1 MNKKYAIVLAA
12 VLSLGI
18 GLVIGINISPLGVNI
33 TEINVAPTVTPSA
46 YAALLDSEIRGLDQ
60 ETIEGYLTG
69 EGLGQALPAELNGY
83 PGPRHTIDMAEELKL
98 SEDQLRQM
106 QALFDKMHSETIPL
120 GEQYLE
126 AVAQLEL
133 AFREGTITEEYL
145 KSQLIVI
152 TGIEAQLRYA
162 HLSTH
167 LATIEILSAEQI
179 MQYNMLRGYMEGM
192 DHNQH
197 SSGSD

>member
-1 MNKKYAIVLAA
+1 
-12 VLSLGI
+12 
-18 GLVIGINISPLGVNI
+18 
-33 TEINVAPTVTPSA
+33 PSA